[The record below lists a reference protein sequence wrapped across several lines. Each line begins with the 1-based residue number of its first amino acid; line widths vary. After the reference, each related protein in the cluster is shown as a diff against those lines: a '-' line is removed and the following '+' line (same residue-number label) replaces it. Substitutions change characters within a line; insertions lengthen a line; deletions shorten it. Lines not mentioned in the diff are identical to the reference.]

1 MVDVW
6 LLARS
11 LQMTL
16 FKNQTKI
23 GDIQNRMNK
32 DVQFSK
38 IQIATDL
45 H

>member
-1 MVDVW
+1 MGEIW
-6 LLARS
+6 LSARS

-16 FKNQTKI
+16 SKNQTKI
-23 GDIQNRMNK
+23 GDIHNQMNK
-32 DVQFSK
+32 DWEFSK

>member
-1 MVDVW
+1 MGEIW
-6 LLARS
+6 LSARS

-16 FKNQTKI
+16 SKNQTKI
-23 GDIQNRMNK
+23 GDIQNQMTK
-32 DVQFSK
+32 DWEFSK